1 MDKKLTGMAYFMR
14 DARRVD
20 DLVDFRKECIQKRT
34 DPRLFVVEK
43 VIQLSKIDYENLTSD
58 LLADRQFIDENLSLM
73 FTDGNV
79 WHCLL
84 AVQKG
89 SFDMGVLIES
99 KKRDYPM
106 YTALYRKNII
116 IKQI

>member
-1 MDKKLTGMAYFMR
+1 MDNKIMGSAHFMR
-14 DARRVD
+14 NARRID
-20 DLVDFRKECIQKRT
+20 DLTEFRRDCIHKRAS
-34 DPRLFVVEK
+34 PRLFVVEK
-43 VIQLSKIDYENLTSD
+43 VIELSKIDYENFTSD

-89 SFDMGVLIES
+89 GFGMGVLIES
-99 KKRDYPM
+99 KKMNYPM
-106 YTALYRKNII
+106 YTALYRKNIV
-116 IKQI
+116 IKPV